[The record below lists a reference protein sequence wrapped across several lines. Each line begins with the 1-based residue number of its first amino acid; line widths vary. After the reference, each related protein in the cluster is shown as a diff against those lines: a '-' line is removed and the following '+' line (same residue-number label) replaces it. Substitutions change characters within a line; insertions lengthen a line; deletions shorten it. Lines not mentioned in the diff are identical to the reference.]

1 MTLYIRRGMTVC
13 EEVEVRHGFAG
24 GVRHDSLYEE
34 RDVRYRFFRMHITA
48 NGRYEIMGGIR

>member
-1 MTLYIRRGMTVC
+1 MC